1 MSSTTVPTLF
11 SPYTMRGLTLPN
23 RVVVS
28 PMCEYSSEDGFAND
42 WHYVHLGSRAVGGAG
57 LVMTEAAAVSPEG
70 RITLNDLGLWK
81 HEHTVE
87 LKRITDFM
95 HGQGAYAGVQLA
107 HAGRKGSMAVPWE
120 PERAIAEADGGFAV
134 VAPSAVAFADNYK
147 VPMAL
152 DRTGMDKVVADFA
165 ASAKLAVAAGF
176 DVVEVHAAHG
186 YLLHEFV
193 SPLSNRRTDEYGGS
207 FENRVRFPLEV
218 VRAVRAAWPERLPVF
233 VRISATDWVEGAWDI
248 AQSVEFAK
256 LLKAEGIDLVDVS
269 SAANVP
275 KADIP
280 VGPGYQVGLAE
291 QIRREAGIA
300 TGAVGMITEPWQADT
315 IVRTGQADL
324 VLLARELL
332 RDPYWPMRAAQALKQ
347 ETAWPVQYARAAGHN
362 AGSRTP
368 ARQPVTRE

>member
-1 MSSTTVPTLF
+1 
-11 SPYTMRGLTLPN
+11 
-23 RVVVS
+23 
-28 PMCEYSSEDGFAND
+28 MCEYSSEDGFANN

-70 RITLNDLGLWK
+70 RITPNDLGLWK
-81 HEHTVE
+81 PEHTVE
-87 LKRITDFM
+87 LKRITAFM

-120 PERAIAEADGGFAV
+120 PERAIPEAEGGFAV

-147 VPMAL
+147 VPVAL
-152 DRTGMDKVVADFA
+152 DRAGMDKVVRDFA
-165 ASAKLAVAAGF
+165 ASTKLAAEAGF

-269 SAANVP
+269 SAAMCRRRTFRWGL
-275 KADIP
+275 DI
-280 VGPGYQVGLAE
+280 
-291 QIRREAGIA
+291 R
-300 TGAVGMITEPWQADT
+300 
-315 IVRTGQADL
+315 
-324 VLLARELL
+324 
-332 RDPYWPMRAAQALKQ
+332 
-347 ETAWPVQYARAAGHN
+347 
-362 AGSRTP
+362 
-368 ARQPVTRE
+368 